1 VDFQD
6 KKTAPPKASKGKVER
21 NPNNY
26 NILKGGQVD
35 PGSKLY
41 QRSVAGREQLKDY
54 LSRLSNSGA
63 DEADVFM
70 AGVKSLMKRGHGY
83 VGAYL
88 DSKNPGRVYEKNQA
102 MAITDQVM
110 TDEGIG
116 ENPGAR
122 LTRPKV
128 EDEEGNI
135 DKEATKEARAK
146 RREANKGRGFG
157 PQQAPGKK
165 AMPVGQQR
173 KQGKRTGSERVDEG
187 DKRREGIDDPTKY
200 EQPVKANTGDTEFYN
215 RDQIKKA
222 LEDRMSGKATTDDVL
237 AAYQT
242 TYQKPL
248 SDSPQADAERRQKR
262 AESRDR
268 FYTTG
273 SGKMPEGEKKPA
285 GGGAQPPSGGA
296 QPPTGGTPSG
306 DNRSPSAQPSTAPD
320 EQETDSKVDEEG
332 RETATPKMYLDAFKD
347 AMMGNIQ
354 NNVPVNSKK
363 SQEGLI
369 EEILDVLSDN
379 YDVDENQARKQILR
393 TYGRMGIGGYKLL
406 IDPAKKEI
414 SPQDKPP
421 GVPEPQEQ
429 AQTAPAPA
437 PQEQSAS
444 PPQVKYKKPNIE
456 REWNEAARYPE
467 FETAGIEG
475 WSDAVKNGKP
485 TKFSQLGD
493 VNNVDLNYDSLDE
506 GKKNNFQQAF
516 KDGVIETPIVGRFED
531 GSYELIAGN
540 TRLSGLVKN
549 GVDPTVM
556 VVDFPSGEG
565 EEAAP
570 AAASKKPGRGLNVP
584 AQPARKS
591 GGGVPFTPEV
601 GKQATDTIRQA
612 VSEGKGPEEVV
623 ELFKQGNLF
632 PGGLATDTPETNP
645 LEGGSTLASPGP
657 SGTAPTQEEKGGS
670 LLDEQG
676 QAKDFRKSG
685 PQPTGGGTARQL
697 PLPLGRENTAAKL
710 KGRADVEKRRLAKQE
725 KSLGKPSPRPRKTG
739 KSPTQPD
746 LFTKSG
752 NPRKFNTSEM
762 SSMSYDEFS
771 QSVRSLLR

>member
-6 KKTAPPKASKGKVER
+6 QKTAPPKASKEKVAR
-21 NPNNY
+21 NPNNA

-35 PGSKLY
+35 PRSQLY
-41 QRSVAGREQLKDY
+41 QRSIAGREQLKDY
-54 LSRLSNSGA
+54 LSRLSSSGE

-70 AGVKSLMKRGHGY
+70 AGVKSLMNRGHGY

-88 DSKNPGRVYEKNQA
+88 DSKNPGRRYEKNQA
-102 MAITDQVM
+102 MAITDKVM

-116 ENPGAR
+116 EHPGAR

-135 DKEATKEARAK
+135 DKEATKEARDK
-146 RREANKGRGFG
+146 RKEANAGRGSG
-157 PQQAPGKK
+157 PQQAPGPSAK
-165 AMPVGQQR
+165 PVGQQR
-173 KQGKRTGSERVDEG
+173 KEGKRESTG
-187 DKRREGIDDPTKY
+187 
-200 EQPVKANTGDTEFYN
+200 QP
-215 RDQIKKA
+215 
-222 LEDRMSGKATTDDVL
+222 LEDSRRDTKVGKREPGPASEWQNTLESRMKGEASTQDVL
-237 AAYQT
+237 SAFQKQYQSKIKT
-242 TYQKPL
+242 APK
-248 SDSPQADAERRQKR
+248 
-262 AESRDR
+262 
-268 FYTTG
+268 
-273 SGKMPEGEKKPA
+273 
-285 GGGAQPPSGGA
+285 GGGGKPAQPPSGGGG

-320 EQETDSKVDEEG
+320 EQETDSEVDEEG

-565 EEAAP
+565 ED
-570 AAASKKPGRGLNVP
+570 L
-584 AQPARKS
+584 
-591 GGGVPFTPEV
+591 
-601 GKQATDTIRQA
+601 
-612 VSEGKGPEEVV
+612 EGPPEEQTPNRATRRAQGQRGSGPRGKKTRGTERRGFGGETKPSPEQIKAIKEKVAKV
-623 ELFKQGNLF
+623 PKEQLIKEMKLGNLF
-632 PGGLATDTPETNP
+632 GQTAFETGSAATNP
-645 LEGGSTLASPGP
+645 LEDSPPDQYERFRGDPAEKFKGAQEGEPAPTESAPPDETKPSESPGQKTFLSKAKGKETQILP
-657 SGTAPTQEEKGGS
+657 SAIQVPKPG
-670 LLDEQG
+670 QG
-676 QAKDFRKSG
+676 VTDAESY
-685 PQPTGGGTARQL
+685 TRQL
-697 PLPLGRENTAAKL
+697 QAAKIPTKL
-710 KGRADVEKRRLAKQE
+710 INETVKKTYGTKPRGKARSKGPKVNNSAEYQE
-725 KSLGKPSPRPRKTG
+725 FAQSIR
-739 KSPTQPD
+739 
-746 LFTKSG
+746 
-752 NPRKFNTSEM
+752 
-762 SSMSYDEFS
+762 SMM
-771 QSVRSLLR
+771 R

>member
-1 VDFQD
+1 
-6 KKTAPPKASKGKVER
+6 
-21 NPNNY
+21 
-26 NILKGGQVD
+26 
-35 PGSKLY
+35 
-41 QRSVAGREQLKDY
+41 
-54 LSRLSNSGA
+54 
-63 DEADVFM
+63 M
-70 AGVKSLMKRGHGY
+70 AGVKSLMNRGHGY

-88 DSKNPGRVYEKNQA
+88 DSKNPGRRYEKNQA
-102 MAITDQVM
+102 MAITDKVM

-116 ENPGAR
+116 EHPGAR

-135 DKEATKEARAK
+135 DKEATKEARDK
-146 RREANKGRGFG
+146 RKEANAGRGSG
-157 PQQAPGKK
+157 PQQAPGPSAK
-165 AMPVGQQR
+165 PVGQQR
-173 KQGKRTGSERVDEG
+173 KEGKRESTG
-187 DKRREGIDDPTKY
+187 
-200 EQPVKANTGDTEFYN
+200 QP
-215 RDQIKKA
+215 
-222 LEDRMSGKATTDDVL
+222 LEDSRRDTKVGKREPGPASEWQNTLESRMKGEASTQDVL
-237 AAYQT
+237 SAFQKQYQSKIKT
-242 TYQKPL
+242 APK
-248 SDSPQADAERRQKR
+248 
-262 AESRDR
+262 
-268 FYTTG
+268 
-273 SGKMPEGEKKPA
+273 
-285 GGGAQPPSGGA
+285 GGGGKPAQPPSGGGG

-320 EQETDSKVDEEG
+320 EQETDSEVDEEG

-565 EEAAP
+565 ED
-570 AAASKKPGRGLNVP
+570 L
-584 AQPARKS
+584 
-591 GGGVPFTPEV
+591 
-601 GKQATDTIRQA
+601 
-612 VSEGKGPEEVV
+612 EGPPEEQTPNRATRRAQGQRGSGPRGKKTRGTERRGFGGETKPSPEQIKAIKEKVAKV
-623 ELFKQGNLF
+623 PKEQLIKEMKLGNLF
-632 PGGLATDTPETNP
+632 GQTAFETGSAATNP
-645 LEGGSTLASPGP
+645 LEDSPPDQYERFRGDPAEKFKGAQEGEPAPTESAPPDETKPSESPGQKTFLSKAKGKETQILP
-657 SGTAPTQEEKGGS
+657 SAIQVPKPG
-670 LLDEQG
+670 QG
-676 QAKDFRKSG
+676 VTDAESY
-685 PQPTGGGTARQL
+685 TRQL
-697 PLPLGRENTAAKL
+697 QAAKIPTKL
-710 KGRADVEKRRLAKQE
+710 INETVKKTYGTKPRGKARSKGPKVNNSAEYQE
-725 KSLGKPSPRPRKTG
+725 FAQSIR
-739 KSPTQPD
+739 
-746 LFTKSG
+746 
-752 NPRKFNTSEM
+752 
-762 SSMSYDEFS
+762 SMM
-771 QSVRSLLR
+771 R

>member
-6 KKTAPPKASKGKVER
+6 PPKSEKVAR
-21 NPNNY
+21 NPNNA

-35 PGSKLY
+35 PRSQLY
-41 QRSVAGREQLKDY
+41 QRSIAGREQLKDY

-70 AGVKSLMKRGHGY
+70 AGVKSLMNRGHGY

-88 DSKNPGRVYEKNQA
+88 DSKNPGRRYEKNQA
-102 MAITDQVM
+102 MAITDKVM

-116 ENPGAR
+116 EHPGAR

-135 DKEATKEARAK
+135 DKEATKEARDK
-146 RREANKGRGFG
+146 RKEANAGRGSG
-157 PQQAPGKK
+157 PQQAPGPSAK
-165 AMPVGQQR
+165 PVGQQR
-173 KQGKRTGSERVDEG
+173 KEGKRESTG
-187 DKRREGIDDPTKY
+187 
-200 EQPVKANTGDTEFYN
+200 QP
-215 RDQIKKA
+215 
-222 LEDRMSGKATTDDVL
+222 LEDSRRDTKVGKREPGPASEWQNTLESRMKGEASTQDVL
-237 AAYQT
+237 SAFQKQYQSKIKT
-242 TYQKPL
+242 APK
-248 SDSPQADAERRQKR
+248 
-262 AESRDR
+262 
-268 FYTTG
+268 
-273 SGKMPEGEKKPA
+273 
-285 GGGAQPPSGGA
+285 GGGGKPAQPPSGGGG

-320 EQETDSKVDEEG
+320 EQETDSEVDEEG

-565 EEAAP
+565 ED
-570 AAASKKPGRGLNVP
+570 L
-584 AQPARKS
+584 
-591 GGGVPFTPEV
+591 
-601 GKQATDTIRQA
+601 
-612 VSEGKGPEEVV
+612 EGPPEEQTPNRATRRAQGQRGSGPRGKKTRGTERRGFGGETKPSPEQIKAIKEKVAKV
-623 ELFKQGNLF
+623 PKEQLIKEMKLGNLF
-632 PGGLATDTPETNP
+632 GQTAFETGSAATNP
-645 LEGGSTLASPGP
+645 LEDSPPDQYERFRGDPAEKFKGAQEGEPAPTESAPPDETKPSESPGQKTFLSKAKGKETQILP
-657 SGTAPTQEEKGGS
+657 SAIQVPKPG
-670 LLDEQG
+670 QG
-676 QAKDFRKSG
+676 VTDAESY
-685 PQPTGGGTARQL
+685 TRQL
-697 PLPLGRENTAAKL
+697 QAAKIPTKL
-710 KGRADVEKRRLAKQE
+710 INETVKKTYGTKPRGKARSKGPKVNNSAEYQE
-725 KSLGKPSPRPRKTG
+725 FAQSIR
-739 KSPTQPD
+739 
-746 LFTKSG
+746 
-752 NPRKFNTSEM
+752 
-762 SSMSYDEFS
+762 SMM
-771 QSVRSLLR
+771 R

>member
-1 VDFQD
+1 MDFQD
-6 KKTAPPKASKGKVER
+6 PPKSEKVAR
-21 NPNNY
+21 NPNNA

-35 PGSKLY
+35 PRSQLY
-41 QRSVAGREQLKDY
+41 QRSIAGREQLKDY

-70 AGVKSLMKRGHGY
+70 AGVKSLMNRGHGY

-88 DSKNPGRVYEKNQA
+88 DSKNPGRRYEKNQA
-102 MAITDQVM
+102 MAITDKVM

-116 ENPGAR
+116 EHPGAR

-135 DKEATKEARAK
+135 DKEATKEARDK
-146 RREANKGRGFG
+146 RKEANAGRGSG
-157 PQQAPGKK
+157 PQQAPGPSAK
-165 AMPVGQQR
+165 PVGQQR
-173 KQGKRTGSERVDEG
+173 KEGKRESTG
-187 DKRREGIDDPTKY
+187 
-200 EQPVKANTGDTEFYN
+200 QP
-215 RDQIKKA
+215 
-222 LEDRMSGKATTDDVL
+222 LEDSRRDTKVGKREPGPASEWQNTLESRMKGEASTQDVL
-237 AAYQT
+237 SAFQKQYQSKIKT
-242 TYQKPL
+242 APK
-248 SDSPQADAERRQKR
+248 
-262 AESRDR
+262 
-268 FYTTG
+268 
-273 SGKMPEGEKKPA
+273 
-285 GGGAQPPSGGA
+285 GGGGKPAQPPSGGGG

-320 EQETDSKVDEEG
+320 EQETDSEVDEEG

-565 EEAAP
+565 ED
-570 AAASKKPGRGLNVP
+570 L
-584 AQPARKS
+584 
-591 GGGVPFTPEV
+591 
-601 GKQATDTIRQA
+601 
-612 VSEGKGPEEVV
+612 EGPPEEQTPNRATRRAQGQRGSGPRGKKTRGTERRGFGGETKPSPEQIKAIKEKVAKV
-623 ELFKQGNLF
+623 PKEQLIKEMKLGNLF
-632 PGGLATDTPETNP
+632 GQTAFETGSAATNP
-645 LEGGSTLASPGP
+645 LEDSPPDQYERFRGDPAEKFKGAQEGEPAPTESAPPDETKPSESPGQKTFLSKAKGKETQILP
-657 SGTAPTQEEKGGS
+657 SAIQVPKPG
-670 LLDEQG
+670 QG
-676 QAKDFRKSG
+676 VTDAESY
-685 PQPTGGGTARQL
+685 TRQL
-697 PLPLGRENTAAKL
+697 QAAKIPTKL
-710 KGRADVEKRRLAKQE
+710 INETVKKTYGTKPRGKARSKGPKVNNSAEYQE
-725 KSLGKPSPRPRKTG
+725 FAQSIR
-739 KSPTQPD
+739 
-746 LFTKSG
+746 
-752 NPRKFNTSEM
+752 
-762 SSMSYDEFS
+762 SMM
-771 QSVRSLLR
+771 R

>member
-6 KKTAPPKASKGKVER
+6 QKTAPPKASKEKVAR
-21 NPNNY
+21 NPNNA

-35 PGSKLY
+35 PRSQLY
-41 QRSVAGREQLKDY
+41 QRSIAGREQLKDY
-54 LSRLSNSGA
+54 LSRLSSSGE

-70 AGVKSLMKRGHGY
+70 AGVKSLMNRGHGY

-88 DSKNPGRVYEKNQA
+88 DSKNPGRRYEKNQA
-102 MAITDQVM
+102 MAITDKVM

-116 ENPGAR
+116 EHPGAR

-135 DKEATKEARAK
+135 DKEATKEARDK
-146 RREANKGRGFG
+146 RKEANAGRGSG
-157 PQQAPGKK
+157 PQQAPGPSAK
-165 AMPVGQQR
+165 PVGQQR
-173 KQGKRTGSERVDEG
+173 KEGKRESTG
-187 DKRREGIDDPTKY
+187 
-200 EQPVKANTGDTEFYN
+200 QP
-215 RDQIKKA
+215 
-222 LEDRMSGKATTDDVL
+222 LEDSRRDTKVGKREPGPASEWQNTLESRMKGEASTQDVL
-237 AAYQT
+237 SAFQKQYQSKIKT
-242 TYQKPL
+242 APK
-248 SDSPQADAERRQKR
+248 
-262 AESRDR
+262 
-268 FYTTG
+268 
-273 SGKMPEGEKKPA
+273 
-285 GGGAQPPSGGA
+285 GGGGKPAQPPSGGGG

-320 EQETDSKVDEEG
+320 EQETDSEVDEEG

-565 EEAAP
+565 ED
-570 AAASKKPGRGLNVP
+570 L
-584 AQPARKS
+584 
-591 GGGVPFTPEV
+591 
-601 GKQATDTIRQA
+601 
-612 VSEGKGPEEVV
+612 EGPPEEQTPNRATRRAQGQRGSGPRGKKTRGTERRGFGGETKPSPEQIKAIKEKVAKV
-623 ELFKQGNLF
+623 HKEQLIKEMKLGNLF
-632 PGGLATDTPETNP
+632 GQTAFETGSAATNP
-645 LEGGSTLASPGP
+645 LEDSPPDQYERFRGDPAEKFKGAQEGEPAPTESAPPDETKPSESPGQKTFLSKAKGKETQILP
-657 SGTAPTQEEKGGS
+657 SAIQVPKPG
-670 LLDEQG
+670 QG
-676 QAKDFRKSG
+676 VTDAESY
-685 PQPTGGGTARQL
+685 TRQL
-697 PLPLGRENTAAKL
+697 QAAKIPTKL
-710 KGRADVEKRRLAKQE
+710 INETVKKTYGTKPRGKARSKGPKVNNSAEYQE
-725 KSLGKPSPRPRKTG
+725 FAQSIR
-739 KSPTQPD
+739 
-746 LFTKSG
+746 
-752 NPRKFNTSEM
+752 
-762 SSMSYDEFS
+762 SMM
-771 QSVRSLLR
+771 R

>member
-6 KKTAPPKASKGKVER
+6 PPKSEKVAR
-21 NPNNY
+21 NPNNA

-35 PGSKLY
+35 PRSQLY
-41 QRSVAGREQLKDY
+41 QRSIAGREQLKDY

-70 AGVKSLMKRGHGY
+70 AGVKSLMNRGHGY

-88 DSKNPGRVYEKNQA
+88 DSKNPGRRYEKNQA
-102 MAITDQVM
+102 MAITDKVM

-116 ENPGAR
+116 EHPGAR

-135 DKEATKEARAK
+135 DKEATKEARDK
-146 RREANKGRGFG
+146 RKEANAGRGSG
-157 PQQAPGKK
+157 PQQAPGPSAK
-165 AMPVGQQR
+165 PVGQQR
-173 KQGKRTGSERVDEG
+173 KEGKRESTG
-187 DKRREGIDDPTKY
+187 
-200 EQPVKANTGDTEFYN
+200 QP
-215 RDQIKKA
+215 
-222 LEDRMSGKATTDDVL
+222 LEDSRRDTKVGKREPGPASEWQNTLESRMKGEASTQDVL
-237 AAYQT
+237 SAFQKQYQSKIKT
-242 TYQKPL
+242 APK
-248 SDSPQADAERRQKR
+248 
-262 AESRDR
+262 
-268 FYTTG
+268 
-273 SGKMPEGEKKPA
+273 
-285 GGGAQPPSGGA
+285 GGGGKPAQPPSGGGG

-320 EQETDSKVDEEG
+320 EQETDSEVDEEG

-565 EEAAP
+565 ED
-570 AAASKKPGRGLNVP
+570 L
-584 AQPARKS
+584 
-591 GGGVPFTPEV
+591 
-601 GKQATDTIRQA
+601 
-612 VSEGKGPEEVV
+612 EGPPEEQTPNRATRRAQGQRGSGPRGKKTRGTERRGFGGETKPSPEQIKAIKEKVAKV
-623 ELFKQGNLF
+623 PKEQLIKEMKLGNLF
-632 PGGLATDTPETNP
+632 GQTAFETGSAATNP
-645 LEGGSTLASPGP
+645 LEDSPPDQYERFRGDPAEKFKGAQEGGRETSS
-657 SGTAPTQEEKGGS
+657 GS
-670 LLDEQG
+670 L
-676 QAKDFRKSG
+676 FVS
-685 PQPTGGGTARQL
+685 PQ
-697 PLPLGRENTAAKL
+697 TAAKRGV
-710 KGRADVEKRRLAKQE
+710 KGTIDTESGPVKNPELYT
-725 KSLGKPSPRPRKTG
+725 SPRTGSGYGSAGQEQKGAIESKKSIQASAYEGMTPEQKNEEVAKLVKDGTSLSKARKQVG
-739 KSPTQPD
+739 VKSRSAKKAPKPK
-746 LFTKSG
+746 KSFSG
-752 NPRKFNTSEM
+752 AEYQEFAQSIR
-762 SSMSYDEFS
+762 SMM
-771 QSVRSLLR
+771 R